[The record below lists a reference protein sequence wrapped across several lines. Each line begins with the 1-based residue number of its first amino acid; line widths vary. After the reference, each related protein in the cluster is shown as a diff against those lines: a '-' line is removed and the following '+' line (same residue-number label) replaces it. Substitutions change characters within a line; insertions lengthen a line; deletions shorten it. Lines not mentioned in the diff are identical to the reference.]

1 MDRIEL
7 VSILRLAKSISGLIW
22 AVLCIKNGNDEAMR
36 QNVAKEE
43 KHPKI
48 KISSWTFCFCF
59 VWNKS
64 RHLRV
69 KSGTI
74 RRLRSDRLETWEPQ
88 THKMGVNQVNVVI
101 MPFNDTSALSV
112 YPHNHTYMHTHT
124 HTKSCTHAHTATHSH
139 THAPKPAI
147 THAHS
152 HTLGPIK

>member
-1 MDRIEL
+1 MIEL

-22 AVLCIKNGNDEAMR
+22 AVLCIKNGNDKAMR

-69 KSGTI
+69 KSGSI

-112 YPHNHTYMHTHT
+112 YPHNHTYMRTHT

>member
-1 MDRIEL
+1 MIEL

-22 AVLCIKNGNDEAMR
+22 AVLCIKNGNDKAMR

-69 KSGTI
+69 KSGSI